1 MRAGYSPRMYPND
14 VDIGFWQA
22 ANVYSAMAIQD
33 QITGSKANEAVVAKN
48 LKLVFTRNK
57 NYDAWGYNDDALWVF
72 LLLVINKVVLLLI
85 SLAVLSRW
93 WAQAAVYAYKA
104 YNDDELLKNAIAT
117 WDSVSR

>member
-1 MRAGYSPRMYPND
+1 MMTPC
-14 VDIGFWQA
+14 GFFFLFFPL
-22 ANVYSAMAIQD
+22 
-33 QITGSKANEAVVAKN
+33 VV
-48 LKLVFTRNK
+48 
-57 NYDAWGYNDDALWVF
+57 
-72 LLLVINKVVLLLI
+72 NKVVLLLI